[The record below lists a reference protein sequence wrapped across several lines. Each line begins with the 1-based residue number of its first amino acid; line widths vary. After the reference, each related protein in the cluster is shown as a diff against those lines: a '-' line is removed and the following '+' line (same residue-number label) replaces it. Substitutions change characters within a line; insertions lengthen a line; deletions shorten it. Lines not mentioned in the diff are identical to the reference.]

1 MDKEIKKYN
10 HITLSGQVYS
20 DPEERTGKNAN
31 GSGEWLIRKI
41 KVIFDNNQW
50 IYLIFD
56 DIELWSRFKKIKI
69 GYYIKVNGILKNS
82 FNRKKTMHLKLKLK
96 LEKFCLHVL

>member
-10 HITLSGQVYS
+10 YITLSGQVYS

-50 IYLIFD
+50 IDLIFD